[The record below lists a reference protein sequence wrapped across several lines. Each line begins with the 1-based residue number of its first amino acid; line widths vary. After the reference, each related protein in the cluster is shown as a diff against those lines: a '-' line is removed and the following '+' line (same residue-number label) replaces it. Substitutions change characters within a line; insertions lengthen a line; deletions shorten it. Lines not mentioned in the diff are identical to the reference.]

1 MLQHCG
7 YRACKEQKGN
17 IVLKT
22 GPVDQKFVNSA
33 LKNWVRFYILSSEE
47 FLKSSYIVNLLE
59 FSFNKELPFCK
70 VEKTHI

>member
-33 LKNWVRFYILSSEE
+33 LKAGLDLTFCL
-47 FLKSSYIVNLLE
+47 LKSS
-59 FSFNKELPFCK
+59 
-70 VEKTHI
+70 